1 MAKISRRVRTCTA
14 HAETFARALDAH
26 RDALIEGLMSHNHA
40 LASERQLSERDFERF
55 VGWLADSVQ
64 QRTQALEVAE
74 RACASEPS
82 DEPSPSIRRDR
93 AATLLVSRLTQVRA
107 RLGVALGAR
116 GQATYG
122 LSELPPRTATE
133 LADYASVA
141 LTLLRAQPLP
151 PSGNRASTDEG
162 PIGDQLDIDLLA
174 EIIEDAWIPLRVALD
189 DLDRE
194 QRALERTLA
203 HRDGALA
210 TWSQLYHSASNILT
224 SLAQLAD
231 VPELAHSV
239 EPAPARA
246 PSRAGAATASASGP
260 RAKSHGSHDSRGESA
275 IPSPVLNPGEVAEG
289 SAPVSIPGSPAYLA
303 ADSVPAALPGSAP
316 SAPHKAHHGHS

>member
-26 RDALIEGLMSHNHA
+26 RDALIEGLMNHNQA
-40 LASERQLSERDFERF
+40 LTTERQLGAQDFERF
-55 VGWLADSVQ
+55 LSWLSDSVQ

-74 RACASEPS
+74 RACASERS
-82 DEPSPSIRRDR
+82 DEPSPATRRDR
-93 AATLLVSRLTQVRA
+93 AATLLASRLTQVRA

-122 LSELPPRTATE
+122 LGELPPQTAAE

-151 PSGNRASTDEG
+151 SSGGRATADEG
-162 PIGDQLDIDLLA
+162 AIGEQIDIDLLA
-174 EIIEDAWIPLRVALD
+174 EIIEDAWIPLRIALD

-194 QRALERTLA
+194 QRAVERTLA
-203 HRDGALA
+203 RRDGALA
-210 TWSQLYHSASNILT
+210 TWSQLYHSATNILA

-231 VPELAHSV
+231 VPELVHSV
-239 EPAPARA
+239 EPALPRP
-246 PSRAGAATASASGP
+246 PSRAGATTATASGP
-260 RAKSHGSHDSRGESA
+260 RVRSHGESA
-275 IPSPVLNPGEVAEG
+275 VPDPVPSRGDVAEG
-289 SAPVSIPGSPAYLA
+289 SVPVALPGSPAYLA
-303 ADSVPAALPGSAP
+303 ADSVPAAIPAAAR